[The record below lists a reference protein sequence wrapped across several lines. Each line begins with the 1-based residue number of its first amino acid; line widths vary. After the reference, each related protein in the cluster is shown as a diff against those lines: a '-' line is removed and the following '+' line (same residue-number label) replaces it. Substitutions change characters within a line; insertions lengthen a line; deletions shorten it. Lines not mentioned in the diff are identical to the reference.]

1 MGNDSSSQ
9 EEVLLAIA
17 LGSGSEGTERRMVP
31 DRRSGV
37 ERRKARQEAPYERRS
52 GAERRQSV
60 RRKVDR
66 REGVTLLQKARS
78 RLSGRSR
85 QQRGGAGS

>member
-1 MGNDSSSQ
+1 MGEPSAQ

-17 LGSGSEGTERRMVP
+17 LGSGQEGTERRMLP

-37 ERRKARQEAPYERRS
+37 ERRKACRYVACERRS
-52 GAERRQSV
+52 GAERRQIV
-60 RRKVDR
+60 RRKLDQ

-78 RLSGRSR
+78 RLGGRSH
-85 QQRGGAGS
+85 QLSGESG